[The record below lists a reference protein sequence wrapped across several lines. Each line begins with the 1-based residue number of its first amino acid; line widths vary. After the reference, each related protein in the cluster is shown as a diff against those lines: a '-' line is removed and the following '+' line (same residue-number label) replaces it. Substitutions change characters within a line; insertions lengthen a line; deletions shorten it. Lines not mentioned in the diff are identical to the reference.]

1 MQDRTR
7 ELRGSAPLLQS
18 ALRQF
23 AAVGFEGASLQR
35 IASDAGLSKSSVLYH
50 FASKEALL
58 DAALRPAVD
67 ELAVLVE
74 EIVALTDDDSRQ
86 VFLVRFVDYLSD
98 LGGDDPRPGFIVEF
112 VDYLFEHRLAIAV
125 LISHGQG
132 LAGHA
137 VVDEADALVRRLSEC
152 LGGSDSADPGTVR
165 FGVALAGAA
174 FMLVASDRWAPSHVP
189 EEQLRATL
197 VDVLGQLVLDRTPPQ
212 PA

>member
-1 MQDRTR
+1 VQDRTR

-35 IASDAGLSKSSVLYH
+35 IATDAGLSKSSVLYH

-58 DAALRPAVD
+58 DAALRPAVED
-67 ELAVLVE
+67 LAGVVGH
-74 EIVALTDDDSRQ
+74 LT
-86 VFLVRFVDYLSD
+86 D
-98 LGGDDPRPGFIVEF
+98 LGGDAPRPEFISEF

-137 VVDEADALVRRLSEC
+137 VVDEADALVRQLSEC
-152 LGGSDSADPGTVR
+152 LGGSDSTDPDPGTVR

-174 FMLVASDRWAPSHVP
+174 FMLVASDRWATSHVP
-189 EEQLRATL
+189 EEQLRTTL
-197 VDVLGQLVLDRTPPQ
+197 VDVLGQLVLDRSPSL

>member
-1 MQDRTR
+1 VQDRTR

-35 IASDAGLSKSSVLYH
+35 IATDAGLSKSSVLYH

-58 DAALRPAVD
+58 DAALRPAVED
-67 ELAVLVE
+67 LAGVVGH
-74 EIVALTDDDSRQ
+74 LT
-86 VFLVRFVDYLSD
+86 D
-98 LGGDDPRPGFIVEF
+98 LGGDAPRPEFITEF

-152 LGGSDSADPGTVR
+152 LGGSDSTDPGTVR

-197 VDVLGQLVLDRTPPQ
+197 VDVLGELVLDRSPSQ

>member
-1 MQDRTR
+1 VQDRTR

-35 IASDAGLSKSSVLYH
+35 IATDAGLSKSSVLYH

-58 DAALRPAVD
+58 DAALRPAVED
-67 ELAVLVE
+67 LAGVVGH
-74 EIVALTDDDSRQ
+74 
-86 VFLVRFVDYLSD
+86 LSE
-98 LGGDDPRPGFIVEF
+98 LGGDAPAPEFIAEF

-152 LGGSDSADPGTVR
+152 LGGSDSTDPGTVR

-197 VDVLGQLVLDRTPPQ
+197 VDVLGQLVLDRTPSQ
-212 PA
+212 SA

>member
-1 MQDRTR
+1 VQDRTR

-58 DAALRPAVD
+58 DAALRPAVED
-67 ELAVLVE
+67 LTVLV
-74 EIVALTDDDSRQ
+74 AHLADR
-86 VFLVRFVDYLSD
+86 
-98 LGGDDPRPGFIVEF
+98 GGDDPRPEFIAEF

-197 VDVLGQLVLDRTPPQ
+197 VDVLGQLVLDRTPTQ